1 MLAYRERGLARGPA
15 RHDLAAMAAPESFS
29 RMARQGTGMS
39 RFSASEAALEGFR
52 LTRERPGTIF
62 GWGVVYSVCMF
73 LIGGLML
80 ASVDPELIRLARR
93 GEFQQQDMERVAEL
107 LAQSWPAF
115 LLVLV
120 LVIALLSTLTGGI
133 YRMVLRPQER
143 GFLHLRFGRDE
154 LRLTGVNLL
163 LLAFGMVCLTVEFAA
178 GAAAEQQGGLAAIPA
193 VVLPLVTIWIG
204 VRLSLAT
211 PMTFDLHRFAIAD
224 AWRETRG
231 RFWPLLGMIVLAVV
245 FYVMVWLL
253 ISVIGA
259 ALIALAGGAEQLN
272 NIRRFSGPALA
283 GVILSLMQLV
293 LQVIQVVML
302 YAPFAVAYQQ
312 VHADAAD
319 AAFPLSEPPPSS

>member
-1 MLAYRERGLARGPA
+1 MI
-15 RHDLAAMAAPESFS
+15 
-29 RMARQGTGMS
+29 

-62 GWGVVYSVCMF
+62 GWGVVYTVCMF
-73 LIGGLML
+73 LIGRLML
-80 ASVDPELIRLARR
+80 VSLDPKLIALTRKD
-93 GEFQQQDMERVAEL
+93 GFQQQDIEQISSL

-120 LVIALLSTLTGGI
+120 LVTALLSTLMGGI
-133 YRMVLRPQER
+133 YRLVLRPQER

-163 LLAFGMVCLTVEFAA
+163 LFAFGMICLTAELAA
-178 GAAAEQQGGLAAIPA
+178 VAAAEQQGGLGAVAA
-193 VVLPLVTIWIG
+193 VVLPIVTIWLG

-211 PMTFDLHRFAIAD
+211 PMTFALHRFAIRD
-224 AWRETRG
+224 AWRESRG
-231 RFWPLLGMIVLAVV
+231 RFWPLFGMIVLAVI

-259 ALIALAGGAEQLN
+259 ALITVAGGADALT
-272 NIRRFSGPALA
+272 NIRGLAGPAIV
-283 GVILSLMQLV
+283 GVALYVFLQLI

-312 VHADAAD
+312 VHADVGENA
-319 AAFPLSEPPPSS
+319 LSPGTQDS